1 MFYIWSFGM
10 GISSD
15 ILGLFR
21 KIDVT
26 PEHYQEVSRAGRDQV
41 SVGHWPVLAASA
53 TPEQQADS
61 PSAAPP
67 PGPTLE
73 KKASIVAP
81 VSCPSDAPSA
91 AHPSQRKTERTDW
104 PAESLQDLLAQLKL
118 AENEAVAN
126 ATAKASQEQH
136 IEPVAPSLGQ
146 VNVVTVMSS
155 KGGVGKST
163 IAANLAVGLAN
174 LGRSVLLVDL
184 DPQNALIHHAQPLN
198 QRSIE
203 DAARG
208 IASTSESIS
217 DWRSLCMATTA
228 GPALLPHG
236 LIEENERQAFEHLL
250 DRDRYWLGR
259 HLEAM
264 ALADGAV
271 VILDT
276 PPGPSPYLRQ
286 ALAITR
292 QALVV
297 SLPDAGSY
305 TALPMAEKLI
315 SSYVGERDDF
325 FGCSYLINQ
334 VDHSRQLNRD
344 VSLIMQQAVGERMVG
359 MIHRDQSVSDALAYN
374 RTALEQDAHGQGF
387 QDLARFAQSF
397 MGQLPFASEGSATK

>member
-1 MFYIWSFGM
+1 M

-21 KIDVT
+21 KIDVS
-26 PEHYQEVSRAGRDQV
+26 PEQYQEVSRAGRDQDSV
-41 SVGHWPVLAASA
+41 SRWPALATSA
-53 TPEQQADS
+53 TPEPQADS
-61 PSAAPP
+61 PHAAPLPGPTEAKNASSVAPISCASAAPA
-67 PGPTLE
+67 TARHFQDNSE
-73 KKASIVAP
+73 QTA
-81 VSCPSDAPSA
+81 
-91 AHPSQRKTERTDW
+91 W
-104 PAESLQDLLAQLKL
+104 PAGSLQDLLAQLKQ

-126 ATAKASQEQH
+126 ATAKASQEQL
-136 IEPVAPSLGQ
+136 IGPVAPALGQ

-184 DPQNALIHHAQPLN
+184 DPQNALIHHVQPQN
-198 QRSIE
+198 RRSIE

-208 IASTSESIS
+208 IASTSESIQ
-217 DWRSLCMATTA
+217 DWRLLCMATTA

-236 LIEENERQAFEHLL
+236 LIEEKERQAFEQLL

-264 ALADGAV
+264 ELADGAV

-297 SLPDAGSY
+297 SLPDAASY

-325 FGCSYLINQ
+325 VGCSYLINQ
-334 VDHSRQLNRD
+334 VDRSRQLNRD
-344 VSLIMQQAVGERMVG
+344 VSLIMQQAVGERLVG

-387 QDLARFAQSF
+387 QDLVRFAQTF